1 MTPTVA
7 ISEGST
13 MQRIL
18 TLSSHESSE
27 HWEPARGILNARHLK
42 STVID
47 PYGAGQNFR
56 RVMIDIL
63 PENTLLEIF
72 DFYRL
77 DAEKA
82 TPARPGL
89 PWKWKRLAHVCRKW
103 RHVLFMSPRRLGLQI
118 YCKTGRPIKPI
129 LDSWPTLP
137 LVVRAN
143 HGKSKSPKVHRNII
157 IALRHSDRVCNINL
171 TMPTSMI
178 PSIVDVLQR
187 PFPNLERIKIT
198 TDFEGPRPPVVTEFL
213 GGSAPRLKVICLS
226 LGGVVIPFP
235 VLRQLLL
242 STINLVELRLSDVTS
257 AGYFSPDTL
266 ITVLSHPTLARLVSL
281 DVSFHLSASRSTPN
295 RARSPPLERA
305 TLPSLTSLSFHGPCD
320 YLEGFV
326 ARIDTPALIF
336 IRIEL
341 YNQLIFEVQQ
351 LSSFIVRAHRLNSFS
366 EVRVHLW
373 KSSANIQLVQ
383 KVTEMSCIG
392 IKCRGLDWQL
402 SFITE
407 ILGYL
412 SASLSSV
419 DVLRIY
425 RDAPGGEDVDST
437 QFLEL
442 FRLCT
447 HVSTVRVSRHVVPGV
462 AHALATEDMAAGVL
476 PRLTSLTLNGY
487 RNSSSVVEAAKK
499 FVVMRKRSGQNV
511 SLHFG

>member
-1 MTPTVA
+1 MPPTVA

-13 MQRIL
+13 MQGIL

-305 TLPSLTSLSFHGPCD
+305 TLPSLTSLSFHGSCD

-326 ARIDTPALIF
+326 ARIDTPALTTIG
-336 IRIEL
+336 IEFC
-341 YNQLIFEVQQ
+341 NQLIFEVRQ
-351 LSSFIVRAHRLNSFS
+351 LSRFVVRAHRLNPFS
-366 EVRVHLW
+366 KVYVNLW
-373 KSSANIQLVQ
+373 ESTTEIHVLQ
-383 KVTEMSCIG
+383 KGSEICNFKILLP
-392 IKCRGLDWQL
+392 RGPDWHL

-412 SASLSSV
+412 SPSLSSV
-419 DVLRIY
+419 DVLRIF
-425 RDAPGGEDVDST
+425 GSVGEDVDPT

-442 FRLCT
+442 FRPFA
-447 HVSTVRVSRHVVPGV
+447 HVSMVRVFGQVISGV

-476 PRLTSLTLNGY
+476 PRLTELTLYGY
-487 RNSSSVVEAAKK
+487 RYSSSVLEAAEK
-499 FVVMRKRSGQNV
+499 FVAIRKLSGQDV
-511 SLHFG
+511 SLLSN